1 MLQVRPAWA
10 LGERVHAG
18 RPLAQL
24 LLRAAVRW
32 PLHSQT
38 GASAQQGQALHQV
51 RFIRLQLLR
60 VSACRRAVNTVA
72 ATASITV
79 AATALIAVTATVA
92 IAVTAIALITIAAV
106 IRIASRKTSLSR
118 QR

>member
-10 LGERVHAG
+10 LGEQVHAG

-24 LLRAAVRW
+24 QVRAAVRW
-32 PLHSQT
+32 PLYSQKW
-38 GASAQQGQALHQV
+38 ASSQQGQALHQV
-51 RFIRLQLLR
+51 RFIKLQLLR
-60 VSACRRAVNTVA
+60 VAACRRAVDTVA

-79 AATALIAVTATVA
+79 AAAALIAATATVA
-92 IAVTAIALITIAAV
+92 TAATAIAPITIAAV